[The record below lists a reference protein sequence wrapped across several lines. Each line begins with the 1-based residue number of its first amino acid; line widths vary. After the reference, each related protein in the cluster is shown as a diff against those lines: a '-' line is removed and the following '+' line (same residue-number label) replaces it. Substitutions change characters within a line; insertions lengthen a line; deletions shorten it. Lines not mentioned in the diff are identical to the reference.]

1 MRGKDKF
8 KGNYVCSFIGG
19 LTALAA
25 LMVAIPIPWARVS
38 AEHKNRCDS
47 SPTMYIRLPNG
58 FCEAAD
64 IAGSANVERRCLT
77 WEDDGEWKAVDAT
90 LRTRGQ
96 SADFST
102 SADELWPAAQWF
114 TIASTI
120 LCAIVVLFSVHAL
133 YLHLGATLVSKG
145 LNIAF
150 LSLAA
155 ATSIIG
161 WSIAVV
167 SEQFNEESYRKF
179 YPLLTF
185 NDSPGTGDG
194 EVCDGELEIQAG
206 FGLAVAASGVLLLTI
221 IGASA

>member
-1 MRGKDKF
+1 MRGKDRF
-8 KGNYVCSFIGG
+8 KGNYLCSFVGG

-38 AEHKNRCDS
+38 AEHRHRCGN

-64 IAGSANVERRCLT
+64 IAGTANVERRCLT
-77 WEDDGEWKAVDAT
+77 WEDDGQWEAVDAT
-90 LRTRGQ
+90 LRSRGR

-114 TIASTI
+114 TVAAAI
-120 LCAIVVLFSVHAL
+120 LCAVVVLFSVHAL
-133 YLHLGATLVSKG
+133 HLHLGATPLSKA
-145 LNIAF
+145 LNIAL
-150 LSLAA
+150 LSLAT

-161 WSIAVV
+161 WSVAVA
-167 SEQFNEESYRKF
+167 SEQFNEDSYRKF
-179 YPLLTF
+179 YPLLAF
-185 NDSPGTGDG
+185 DDEPGGG
-194 EVCDGELEIQAG
+194 EACDGELEIRAG
-206 FGLAVAASGVLLLTI
+206 FGLAVAASGVLLVTI